1 MTKDVAAWLVCLINK
16 MNSLNHHADQTVNS
30 GDWGQLWISGGQY
43 RKPGGTILRNK
54 NHPDYDDNENLKA
67 KHQLNQR
74 TEFSLRILTVLIN
87 VAFAAKMCVYL
98 TYGQILTKLLQ
109 LDCPW
114 VTTWDLVGTTSQLG
128 PISNLRPFLDSSAQ
142 TTRGNVLDFFCKT

>member
-1 MTKDVAAWLVCLINK
+1 MLDVLPFG
-16 MNSLNHHADQTVNS
+16 HHDRDGSVVIHLA
-30 GDWGQLWISGGQY
+30 
-43 RKPGGTILRNK
+43 GTILRNK

-87 VAFAAKMCVYL
+87 VAFAAKRCAYL

-109 LDCPW
+109 LDCP
-114 VTTWDLVGTTSQLG
+114 
-128 PISNLRPFLDSSAQ
+128 
-142 TTRGNVLDFFCKT
+142 